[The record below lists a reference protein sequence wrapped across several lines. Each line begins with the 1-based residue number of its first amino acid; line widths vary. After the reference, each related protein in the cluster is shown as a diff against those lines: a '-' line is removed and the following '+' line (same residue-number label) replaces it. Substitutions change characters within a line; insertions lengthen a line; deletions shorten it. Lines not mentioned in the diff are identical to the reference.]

1 MPITTVDCDLVEPRK
16 NLTICRFFDNY
27 TNMERDA
34 DASSGLALTDTV
46 LEELKEQAP
55 EGCLLCAISA
65 LDEEDWD

>member
-1 MPITTVDCDLVEPRK
+1 
-16 NLTICRFFDNY
+16 
-27 TNMERDA
+27 MEREA
-34 DASSGLALTDTV
+34 EAHSGMALTDAV